1 MEALRGRNVKIF
13 DGELRRRQRAN
24 REYLMRLKSSNL
36 LINFLLEAGRYP
48 GRELPQDA
56 HGGWESPVCQLR
68 GHFLGHWLS
77 AAAMHYAASNDHE
90 LKAKADA
97 IIDELAECQ
106 KDNGGRW
113 VGPIPEKYLD
123 WIARGKPVWAPQY
136 TLHKVFMGLV
146 DMYLYAGNTKA
157 LEIADKFADWFLD
170 WSGQFTREKFDDIL
184 DVETGGML
192 EVWAE
197 LLHITGKEKYKTLL
211 ERYYRSRLFTP
222 LLEGKDPLTNMHAN
236 TTIPEILGCA
246 RAYEVT
252 GEQKWLDIVK
262 AYWRCAV
269 TERGCLA
276 TGGQTSGEV
285 WMPKMKMKARLG
297 DKNQEH
303 CTVYNM
309 IRLADFLFRHD
320 PNPAYAQYIEYNL
333 YNGIMAQAYYQ
344 EYYLTGNK
352 HNNPSTG
359 LLTYFLPMK
368 AGLRKDWAGETDS
381 FFCCHGTMVQ
391 ANACLNRGIYYQEK
405 DEIYVCQY
413 FASELNT
420 AINGEEFKL
429 VQIQDSMSGSL
440 MNSSNT
446 AGMQRANEV
455 TALHENMPG
464 YRKYE
469 FTIHTAKPLTFTLN
483 LRIPEW
489 IMSEASIYING
500 SLHGKT
506 SDSSGFYRLSRQWQD
521 GDKLVLI
528 LPIGIRFIP
537 LPDDDSIGAFRYG
550 PEILA
555 GICEKERILYVE
567 DDDVASEIEMENER
581 EWGSWRYFFKT
592 RNQNPVIELRRIR
605 DIGYEPFQVYFKV
618 KNQKG

>member
-123 WIARGKPVWAPQY
+123 WIAKGKPVWAPQY

-157 LEIADKFADWFLD
+157 LETADKFADWFLD
-170 WSGQFTREKFDDIL
+170 WSGQFTKEKFDDIL

-320 PNPAYAQYIEYNL
+320 PDPAYAQYIEYNL
-333 YNGIMAQAYYQ
+333 YNGIMAQTYYQ

-352 HNNPSTG
+352 HNNPSSG

-391 ANACLNRGIYYQEK
+391 ANASLNRGIYYQEK

-420 AINGEEFKL
+420 AINGEELKL

-446 AGMQRANEV
+446 AGMQKLNEL
-455 TALHENMPG
+455 TAQHENMPG

-469 FTIHTAKPLTFTLN
+469 FTIRTAKPLTFTLS

-500 SLHGKT
+500 LLHGKT
-506 SDSSGFYRLSRQWQD
+506 SDSSSFYRLSRQWKD